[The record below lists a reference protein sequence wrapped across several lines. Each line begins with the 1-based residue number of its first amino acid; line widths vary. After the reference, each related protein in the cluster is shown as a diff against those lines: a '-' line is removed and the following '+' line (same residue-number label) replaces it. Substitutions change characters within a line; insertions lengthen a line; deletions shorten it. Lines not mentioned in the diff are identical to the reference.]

1 MLIRAVVGNQIKM
14 LNTAAKQSP
23 GKDAN
28 TFMLIKGGKDGER
41 EREKRTQ
48 REEMAADRLSQRLRV
63 ERER

>member
-28 TFMLIKGGKDGER
+28 TFMLIKRGKDG
-41 EREKRTQ
+41 
-48 REEMAADRLSQRLRV
+48 EEMAADRLSQQLRV